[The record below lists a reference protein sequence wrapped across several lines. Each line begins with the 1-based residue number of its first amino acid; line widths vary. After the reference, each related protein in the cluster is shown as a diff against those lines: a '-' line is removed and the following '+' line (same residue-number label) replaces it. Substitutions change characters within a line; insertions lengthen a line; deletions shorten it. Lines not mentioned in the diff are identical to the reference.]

1 MEQLD
6 LATAQS
12 ESFWKRHSVNSVN
25 LENLN
30 ALKIKNRVF
39 ITILHSYN
47 VNSLV
52 IGPGQK
58 VLSRVRS
65 DQFFD
70 AWVGTG

>member
-30 ALKIKNRVF
+30 ALKIKNREF
-39 ITILHSYN
+39 ITILHSCM
-47 VNSLV
+47 
-52 IGPGQK
+52 GPGQK
-58 VLSRVRS
+58 VLNRVGS